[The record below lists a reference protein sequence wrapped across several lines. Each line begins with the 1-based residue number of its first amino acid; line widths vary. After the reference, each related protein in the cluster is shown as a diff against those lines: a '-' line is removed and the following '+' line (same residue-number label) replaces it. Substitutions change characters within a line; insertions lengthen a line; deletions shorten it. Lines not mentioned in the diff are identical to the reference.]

1 MDGDDIT
8 VEVSDCVFT
17 GGFECT
23 VELQGAGSEDCK
35 ENKIL
40 EFHAQASKQAL
51 YTHMHYIISAQ
62 KSNCNETV
70 PQASVLLVTVN

>member
-1 MDGDDIT
+1 MDGNDIT

-17 GGFECT
+17 GGFGCT

-40 EFHAQASKQAL
+40 ELHAQASKHF
-51 YTHMHYIISAQ
+51 THTCII
-62 KSNCNETV
+62 
-70 PQASVLLVTVN
+70 L

>member
-1 MDGDDIT
+1 MDGNDIT

-35 ENKIL
+35 EKKL
-40 EFHAQASKQAL
+40 LSYMHKQASKHFIH
-51 YTHMHYIISAQ
+51 TCIINAQ